1 MKKDLIV
8 IQDGAKDCGAS
19 CLLSIIRYY
28 GGNISKEKLIDMTKT
43 TKDGTTFFGISSA
56 AESLGLT
63 TKSYK
68 VDDID
73 KIKKIIPPIL
83 CQINNNGYNHFIIIY
98 KIYNNHLLIMDPSKG
113 KEVIDLFDFNTI
125 WTGYIM
131 LFEKNLPLINN
142 KENKIFGKII
152 KEVIIKNKGNILFI
166 TILSL
171 IITTS
176 TCLASFYSEV
186 VFDKVI
192 DTEINNLIF
201 ITLIF
206 FILFIIKNITNFI
219 RNHLLIYL
227 NQKLDISIILN
238 AFSKIIL
245 LPYRYYKNK
254 TTAEVLSRIN
264 DLSYVKKF
272 ISKIIITIFLDTL
285 VFIIAFIIIY
295 TINRKILNIFIL
307 TEILYLIIILIFNKT
322 IKKYTIQSQKN
333 IALINSAIVESVSSF
348 ETIKGLNIEDN
359 MIYKFSQKYSK
370 ALNTHYNLEKLNNT
384 ISLLKELVTDIS
396 LLLINFCSFKLIM
409 TNHLT
414 IGNYMTITMLSNY
427 LIYPIRNI
435 INLTEEYHYVKNS
448 ITRANNLFE
457 VEDENIYDDKKLEI
471 NGNIRITNLKYT
483 FNNKNYILKNINL
496 FIKDKDR
503 VILLG
508 PSGSGK
514 STILKILYKYLEV
527 DRKTVYINGYDI
539 NDYSLIDIRK
549 NITYISQNEI
559 IYNDTIR
566 NNIILD
572 REVSEI
578 DYLNICHL
586 LHIDDIVKDNI
597 LGYDYILEEN
607 AINLSGGQRQKIILA
622 RSLLKRSNIIMIDEG
637 FSQIDI
643 ETEREILQNIF
654 RYFYNKTFIVI
665 SHRTENLDLY
675 NRIIKIKGG
684 KIKEISEV
692 KSE

>member
-113 KEVIDLFDFNTI
+113 KEVIDLFDFNNI

-471 NGNIRITNLKYT
+471 NGNIKITNLKYT

>member
-83 CQINNNGYNHFIIIY
+83 CQINNNGYNHFIVIY
-98 KIYNNHLLIMDPSKG
+98 KIYNNRLLIMDPSKG
-113 KEVIDLFDFNTI
+113 KEVIDLFDFNNI

-322 IKKYTIQSQKN
+322 IKKYTTQSQKN
-333 IALINSAIVESVSSF
+333 IALINNAIVESVSSF

-359 MIYKFSQKYSK
+359 MIYKFSQNYSK
-370 ALNTHYNLEKLNNT
+370 ALNTNYNLEKLNNT

-457 VEDENIYDDKKLEI
+457 VEDENIYDDRKLEI
-471 NGNIRITNLKYT
+471 NGNIKITNLKYT

-527 DRKTVYINGYDI
+527 DRKTVYINDYDI

>member
-68 VDDID
+68 VDEID

-113 KEVIDLFDFNTI
+113 KEVIDLFDFNNI

-359 MIYKFSQKYSK
+359 MIYKFSQNYSK
-370 ALNTHYNLEKLNNT
+370 ALNTNYNLEKLNNT
-384 ISLLKELVTDIS
+384 ISLLKEFITDIS

-471 NGNIRITNLKYT
+471 NGNIKITNLKYT

-622 RSLLKRSNIIMIDEG
+622 RSFLKRSNIIMIDEG

>member
-359 MIYKFSQKYSK
+359 MIYKFSQNYSK
-370 ALNTHYNLEKLNNT
+370 ALNTNYNLEKLN
-384 ISLLKELVTDIS
+384 
-396 LLLINFCSFKLIM
+396 
-409 TNHLT
+409 
-414 IGNYMTITMLSNY
+414 
-427 LIYPIRNI
+427 
-435 INLTEEYHYVKNS
+435 
-448 ITRANNLFE
+448 
-457 VEDENIYDDKKLEI
+457 
-471 NGNIRITNLKYT
+471 
-483 FNNKNYILKNINL
+483 
-496 FIKDKDR
+496 
-503 VILLG
+503 
-508 PSGSGK
+508 
-514 STILKILYKYLEV
+514 
-527 DRKTVYINGYDI
+527 
-539 NDYSLIDIRK
+539 
-549 NITYISQNEI
+549 
-559 IYNDTIR
+559 
-566 NNIILD
+566 
-572 REVSEI
+572 
-578 DYLNICHL
+578 
-586 LHIDDIVKDNI
+586 
-597 LGYDYILEEN
+597 
-607 AINLSGGQRQKIILA
+607 
-622 RSLLKRSNIIMIDEG
+622 
-637 FSQIDI
+637 
-643 ETEREILQNIF
+643 IF
-654 RYFYNKTFIVI
+654 
-665 SHRTENLDLY
+665 L
-675 NRIIKIKGG
+675 
-684 KIKEISEV
+684 
-692 KSE
+692 

>member
-83 CQINNNGYNHFIIIY
+83 CQINNNGYNHFIVIY
-98 KIYNNHLLIMDPSKG
+98 KIYNNRLLIMDPSKG
-113 KEVIDLFDFNTI
+113 KEVIDLFDFNNI

-322 IKKYTIQSQKN
+322 IKKYTTQSQKN
-333 IALINSAIVESVSSF
+333 IALINNAIVESVSSF

-359 MIYKFSQKYSK
+359 MIYKFSQNYSK
-370 ALNTHYNLEKLNNT
+370 ALNTNYNLEKLNNT
-384 ISLLKELVTDIS
+384 ISLLKEIITDIS
-396 LLLINFCSFKLIM
+396 LLLINFYSFKLIM

-471 NGNIRITNLKYT
+471 NGNIKITNLKYT

>member
-113 KEVIDLFDFNTI
+113 KEVIDLFDFNNI

-471 NGNIRITNLKYT
+471 NGNIKITNLKYT

-607 AINLSGGQRQKIILA
+607 AINLSGGQRQKII
-622 RSLLKRSNIIMIDEG
+622 RPH
-637 FSQIDI
+637 F
-643 ETEREILQNIF
+643 
-654 RYFYNKTFIVI
+654 
-665 SHRTENLDLY
+665 
-675 NRIIKIKGG
+675 
-684 KIKEISEV
+684 
-692 KSE
+692 

>member
-68 VDDID
+68 VDEID

-113 KEVIDLFDFNTI
+113 KEVIDLFDFNNI

-471 NGNIRITNLKYT
+471 NGNIKITNLKYT

>member
-1 MKKDLIV
+1 
-8 IQDGAKDCGAS
+8 
-19 CLLSIIRYY
+19 
-28 GGNISKEKLIDMTKT
+28 
-43 TKDGTTFFGISSA
+43 
-56 AESLGLT
+56 
-63 TKSYK
+63 
-68 VDDID
+68 
-73 KIKKIIPPIL
+73 
-83 CQINNNGYNHFIIIY
+83 
-98 KIYNNHLLIMDPSKG
+98 
-113 KEVIDLFDFNTI
+113 
-125 WTGYIM
+125 M

-254 TTAEVLSRIN
+254 TTAEVLSIIN

-370 ALNTHYNLEKLNNT
+370 ALNTNYNLEKLNNT

-471 NGNIRITNLKYT
+471 NGNIKITNLKYT

>member
-113 KEVIDLFDFNTI
+113 KEVIDLFDFNNI

-359 MIYKFSQKYSK
+359 MIYKFSQNYSK
-370 ALNTHYNLEKLNNT
+370 ALNTNYNLEKLNNT
-384 ISLLKELVTDIS
+384 ISLLKEFITDIS
-396 LLLINFCSFKLIM
+396 LLLINFYSFKLIM

-471 NGNIRITNLKYT
+471 NGNIKITNLKYT

>member
-83 CQINNNGYNHFIIIY
+83 CQINNNGYNHFIVIY
-98 KIYNNHLLIMDPSKG
+98 KIYNNRLLIMDPSKG
-113 KEVIDLFDFNTI
+113 KEVIDLFDFNNI

-322 IKKYTIQSQKN
+322 IKKYTTQSQKN
-333 IALINSAIVESVSSF
+333 IALINNAIVESVSSF

-359 MIYKFSQKYSK
+359 MIYKFSQNYSK
-370 ALNTHYNLEKLNNT
+370 ALNTNYNLEKLNNT
-384 ISLLKELVTDIS
+384 ISLLKEIITDIS
-396 LLLINFCSFKLIM
+396 LLLINFYSFKLIM

-457 VEDENIYDDKKLEI
+457 VEDENIYDNKKLEV
-471 NGNIRITNLKYT
+471 NGNIKITNLKYT

-527 DRKTVYINGYDI
+527 DRKIVYINGYDI

-622 RSLLKRSNIIMIDEG
+622 RSLLKKSNIIMIDEG

-675 NRIIKIKGG
+675 NRIIKIKEG

>member
-113 KEVIDLFDFNTI
+113 KEVIDLFDFNNI

-359 MIYKFSQKYSK
+359 MIYKFSQNYSK
-370 ALNTHYNLEKLNNT
+370 ALNTNYNLEKLNNT

-471 NGNIRITNLKYT
+471 NGNIKITNLKYT

>member
-113 KEVIDLFDFNTI
+113 KEVIDLFDFNNI

-322 IKKYTIQSQKN
+322 IKKYTTQSQKN
-333 IALINSAIVESVSSF
+333 IALINNAIVESVSSF

-359 MIYKFSQKYSK
+359 MIYKFSQNYSK
-370 ALNTHYNLEKLNNT
+370 ALNTNYNLEKLNNT
-384 ISLLKELVTDIS
+384 ISLLKEIITDIS
-396 LLLINFCSFKLIM
+396 LLLINFYSFKLIM

-457 VEDENIYDDKKLEI
+457 VEDENIYDNKKLEV
-471 NGNIRITNLKYT
+471 NGNIKITNLKYT

-527 DRKTVYINGYDI
+527 DRKIVYINGYDI

>member
-68 VDDID
+68 VDEID

-359 MIYKFSQKYSK
+359 MIYKFSQNYSK
-370 ALNTHYNLEKLNNT
+370 ALNTNYNLEKLNNT
-384 ISLLKELVTDIS
+384 ISLLKEFITDIS
-396 LLLINFCSFKLIM
+396 LLLINFYSFKLIM

-471 NGNIRITNLKYT
+471 NGNIKITNLKYT

>member
-68 VDDID
+68 VDEID

-113 KEVIDLFDFNTI
+113 KEVIDLFDFNNI

-370 ALNTHYNLEKLNNT
+370 ALNTNYNLEKLNNT
-384 ISLLKELVTDIS
+384 ISLLKEFITDIS

-471 NGNIRITNLKYT
+471 NGNIKITNLKYT

>member
-83 CQINNNGYNHFIIIY
+83 CQINNNGYNHFIVIY
-98 KIYNNHLLIMDPSKG
+98 KIYNNRLLIMDPSKG
-113 KEVIDLFDFNTI
+113 KEVIDLFDFNNI

-322 IKKYTIQSQKN
+322 IKKYTTQSQKN
-333 IALINSAIVESVSSF
+333 IALINNAIVESVSSF

-359 MIYKFSQKYSK
+359 MIYKFSQNYSK
-370 ALNTHYNLEKLNNT
+370 ALNTNYNLEKLNNT
-384 ISLLKELVTDIS
+384 ISLLKEFITDIS
-396 LLLINFCSFKLIM
+396 LLLINFYSFKLIM

-457 VEDENIYDDKKLEI
+457 VEDENIYDNKKLEV
-471 NGNIRITNLKYT
+471 NGNIKITNLKYT

-527 DRKTVYINGYDI
+527 DRKTVYINSYDI

-622 RSLLKRSNIIMIDEG
+622 RSLLKKSNIIMIDEG

-675 NRIIKIKGG
+675 NRIIKIKEG

>member
-68 VDDID
+68 IDEID

-113 KEVIDLFDFNTI
+113 KEVIDLFDFNNI

-359 MIYKFSQKYSK
+359 MIYKFSQNYSK
-370 ALNTHYNLEKLNNT
+370 ALNTNYNLEKLNNT
-384 ISLLKELVTDIS
+384 ISLLKEFITDIS

-471 NGNIRITNLKYT
+471 NGNIKITNLKYT

>member
-113 KEVIDLFDFNTI
+113 KEVIDLFDFNNI

-206 FILFIIKNITNFI
+206 FILFIIKNITNFT

>member
-68 VDDID
+68 VDEID

-113 KEVIDLFDFNTI
+113 KEVIDLFDFNNI

-131 LFEKNLPLINN
+131 LFEKSLPLINN

-359 MIYKFSQKYSK
+359 MIYKFSQNYSK
-370 ALNTHYNLEKLNNT
+370 ALNTNYNLEKLNNT
-384 ISLLKELVTDIS
+384 ISLLKEFITDIS
-396 LLLINFCSFKLIM
+396 LLLINFYSFKLIM

-414 IGNYMTITMLSNY
+414 TGNYMTITMLSNY

-471 NGNIRITNLKYT
+471 NGNIKITNLKYT

>member
-113 KEVIDLFDFNTI
+113 KEVIDLFDFNNI

-370 ALNTHYNLEKLNNT
+370 ALNTNYNLEKLNNT
-384 ISLLKELVTDIS
+384 ISLLKEFITDIS
-396 LLLINFCSFKLIM
+396 LLLINFYSFKLIM

-471 NGNIRITNLKYT
+471 NGNIKITNLKYT

>member
-1 MKKDLIV
+1 
-8 IQDGAKDCGAS
+8 
-19 CLLSIIRYY
+19 
-28 GGNISKEKLIDMTKT
+28 
-43 TKDGTTFFGISSA
+43 
-56 AESLGLT
+56 
-63 TKSYK
+63 
-68 VDDID
+68 
-73 KIKKIIPPIL
+73 
-83 CQINNNGYNHFIIIY
+83 
-98 KIYNNHLLIMDPSKG
+98 
-113 KEVIDLFDFNTI
+113 
-125 WTGYIM
+125 M

-359 MIYKFSQKYSK
+359 MIYKFSQNYSK
-370 ALNTHYNLEKLNNT
+370 ALNTNYNLEKLNNT
-384 ISLLKELVTDIS
+384 ISLLKEFITDIS

-471 NGNIRITNLKYT
+471 NGNIKITNLKYT

>member
-43 TKDGTTFFGISSA
+43 TKDGTTFFGIFSA

-68 VDDID
+68 VDEID

-113 KEVIDLFDFNTI
+113 KEVIDLFDFNNI

-359 MIYKFSQKYSK
+359 MIYKFSQNYSK
-370 ALNTHYNLEKLNNT
+370 ALNTNYNLEKLNNT

>member
-1 MKKDLIV
+1 
-8 IQDGAKDCGAS
+8 
-19 CLLSIIRYY
+19 
-28 GGNISKEKLIDMTKT
+28 
-43 TKDGTTFFGISSA
+43 
-56 AESLGLT
+56 
-63 TKSYK
+63 
-68 VDDID
+68 
-73 KIKKIIPPIL
+73 
-83 CQINNNGYNHFIIIY
+83 
-98 KIYNNHLLIMDPSKG
+98 
-113 KEVIDLFDFNTI
+113 
-125 WTGYIM
+125 M

-359 MIYKFSQKYSK
+359 MIYKFSQNYSK
-370 ALNTHYNLEKLNNT
+370 ALNTNYNLEKLNNT
-384 ISLLKELVTDIS
+384 ISLLKELITDIS
-396 LLLINFCSFKLIM
+396 LLLINFYSFKLIM

-457 VEDENIYDDKKLEI
+457 VEDENIYDDRKLEI
-471 NGNIRITNLKYT
+471 NGNIKITNLKYT

>member
-83 CQINNNGYNHFIIIY
+83 CQINNNGYNHFIVIY
-98 KIYNNHLLIMDPSKG
+98 KIYNNRLLIMDPSKG
-113 KEVIDLFDFNTI
+113 KEVIDLFDFNNI

-322 IKKYTIQSQKN
+322 IKKYTTQSQKN
-333 IALINSAIVESVSSF
+333 IALINNAIVESVSSF

-359 MIYKFSQKYSK
+359 MIYKFSQNYSK
-370 ALNTHYNLEKLNNT
+370 ALNTNYNLEKLNNT
-384 ISLLKELVTDIS
+384 ISLLKEIITDIS
-396 LLLINFCSFKLIM
+396 LLLINFYSFKLIM

-471 NGNIRITNLKYT
+471 NGNIKITNLKYT

-675 NRIIKIKGG
+675 NRIIKIKEG

>member
-83 CQINNNGYNHFIIIY
+83 CQINNNGYNHFIVIY
-98 KIYNNHLLIMDPSKG
+98 KIYNNRLLIMDPSKG
-113 KEVIDLFDFNTI
+113 KEVIDLFDFNNI

-131 LFEKNLPLINN
+131 LFEKSLPLINN

-322 IKKYTIQSQKN
+322 IKKYTTQSQKN

-359 MIYKFSQKYSK
+359 MIYKFSQNYSK
-370 ALNTHYNLEKLNNT
+370 ALNTNYNLEKLNNT
-384 ISLLKELVTDIS
+384 ISLLKEIITDIS
-396 LLLINFCSFKLIM
+396 LLLINFYSFKLIM

-457 VEDENIYDDKKLEI
+457 VEDENIYDNKKLEV
-471 NGNIRITNLKYT
+471 NGNIKITNLKYT

-527 DRKTVYINGYDI
+527 DRKIVYINGYDI

-622 RSLLKRSNIIMIDEG
+622 RSLLKKSNIIMIDEG

-675 NRIIKIKGG
+675 NRIIKIKEG

>member
-98 KIYNNHLLIMDPSKG
+98 KIYNNRLLIMDPSKG
-113 KEVIDLFDFNTI
+113 KEVIDLFDFNNI

-322 IKKYTIQSQKN
+322 IKKYTTQSQKN
-333 IALINSAIVESVSSF
+333 IALINNAIVESVSSF

-359 MIYKFSQKYSK
+359 MIYKFSQNYSK
-370 ALNTHYNLEKLNNT
+370 ALNTNYNLEKLNNT
-384 ISLLKELVTDIS
+384 ISLLKEIITDIS
-396 LLLINFCSFKLIM
+396 LLLINFYSFKLIM

-457 VEDENIYDDKKLEI
+457 VEDENIYDNKKLEV
-471 NGNIRITNLKYT
+471 NGNIKITNLKYT

-539 NDYSLIDIRK
+539 NDYSFIDIRK

-572 REVSEI
+572 RGVSEI

-622 RSLLKRSNIIMIDEG
+622 RSLLKKSNIIMIDEG

-675 NRIIKIKGG
+675 NRIIKIKEG

>member
-113 KEVIDLFDFNTI
+113 KEVIDLFDFNNI

-359 MIYKFSQKYSK
+359 MIYKFSQNYSK
-370 ALNTHYNLEKLNNT
+370 ALNTNYNLEKLNNT
-384 ISLLKELVTDIS
+384 ISLLKEFITDIS
-396 LLLINFCSFKLIM
+396 LLLINFYSFKLIM

-414 IGNYMTITMLSNY
+414 TGNYMTITMLSNY

-471 NGNIRITNLKYT
+471 NGNIKITNLKYT

>member
-68 VDDID
+68 VDEID

-113 KEVIDLFDFNTI
+113 KEVIDLFDFNNI

-370 ALNTHYNLEKLNNT
+370 ALNTNYNLEKLNNT

-471 NGNIRITNLKYT
+471 NGNIKITNLKYT

>member
-113 KEVIDLFDFNTI
+113 KEVIDLFDFNNI

-370 ALNTHYNLEKLNNT
+370 ALNTNYNLEKLNNT

-396 LLLINFCSFKLIM
+396 LLLINFYSFKLIM

-414 IGNYMTITMLSNY
+414 TGNYMTITMLSNY

-471 NGNIRITNLKYT
+471 NGNIKITNLKYT

>member
-68 VDDID
+68 VDEID

-113 KEVIDLFDFNTI
+113 KEVIDLFDFNNI

-359 MIYKFSQKYSK
+359 MIYKFSQNYSK
-370 ALNTHYNLEKLNNT
+370 ALNTNYNLEKLNNT
-384 ISLLKELVTDIS
+384 ISLLKELITDIS
-396 LLLINFCSFKLIM
+396 LLLINFYSFKLIM

-471 NGNIRITNLKYT
+471 NGNIKITNLKYT

>member
-68 VDDID
+68 VDEID

-113 KEVIDLFDFNTI
+113 KEVIDLFDFNNI

-359 MIYKFSQKYSK
+359 MIYKFSQNYSK
-370 ALNTHYNLEKLNNT
+370 ALNTNYNLEKLNNT
-384 ISLLKELVTDIS
+384 ISLLKEFITDIS
-396 LLLINFCSFKLIM
+396 LLLINFYSFKLIM

-471 NGNIRITNLKYT
+471 NGNIKITNLKYT

>member
-113 KEVIDLFDFNTI
+113 KEVIDLFDFNNI

-359 MIYKFSQKYSK
+359 MIYKFSQNYSK
-370 ALNTHYNLEKLNNT
+370 ALNTNYNLEKLNNT
-384 ISLLKELVTDIS
+384 ISLLKEFITDIS
-396 LLLINFCSFKLIM
+396 LLLINFYSFKLIM

-471 NGNIRITNLKYT
+471 NGNIKITNLKYT

-503 VILLG
+503 VILVG

>member
-113 KEVIDLFDFNTI
+113 KEVIDLFDFNNI

-359 MIYKFSQKYSK
+359 MIYKFSQNYSK
-370 ALNTHYNLEKLNNT
+370 ALNTNYNLEKLNNT
-384 ISLLKELVTDIS
+384 ISLLKEFITDIS

-471 NGNIRITNLKYT
+471 NGNIKITNLKYT

>member
-1 MKKDLIV
+1 
-8 IQDGAKDCGAS
+8 
-19 CLLSIIRYY
+19 
-28 GGNISKEKLIDMTKT
+28 
-43 TKDGTTFFGISSA
+43 
-56 AESLGLT
+56 
-63 TKSYK
+63 
-68 VDDID
+68 
-73 KIKKIIPPIL
+73 
-83 CQINNNGYNHFIIIY
+83 
-98 KIYNNHLLIMDPSKG
+98 
-113 KEVIDLFDFNTI
+113 
-125 WTGYIM
+125 
-131 LFEKNLPLINN
+131 
-142 KENKIFGKII
+142 
-152 KEVIIKNKGNILFI
+152 
-166 TILSL
+166 
-171 IITTS
+171 
-176 TCLASFYSEV
+176 
-186 VFDKVI
+186 
-192 DTEINNLIF
+192 
-201 ITLIF
+201 
-206 FILFIIKNITNFI
+206 
-219 RNHLLIYL
+219 
-227 NQKLDISIILN
+227 
-238 AFSKIIL
+238 
-245 LPYRYYKNK
+245 
-254 TTAEVLSRIN
+254 
-264 DLSYVKKF
+264 
-272 ISKIIITIFLDTL
+272 
-285 VFIIAFIIIY
+285 
-295 TINRKILNIFIL
+295 
-307 TEILYLIIILIFNKT
+307 
-322 IKKYTIQSQKN
+322 
-333 IALINSAIVESVSSF
+333 
-348 ETIKGLNIEDN
+348 
-359 MIYKFSQKYSK
+359 MIYKFSQNYSK
-370 ALNTHYNLEKLNNT
+370 ALNTNYNLEKLNNT
-384 ISLLKELVTDIS
+384 ISLLKEFITDIS

-471 NGNIRITNLKYT
+471 NGNIKITNLKYT

>member
-98 KIYNNHLLIMDPSKG
+98 KIYNNRLLIMDPSKG
-113 KEVIDLFDFNTI
+113 KEVIDLFDFNNI

-333 IALINSAIVESVSSF
+333 IALINNAIVESVSSF

-359 MIYKFSQKYSK
+359 MIYKFSQNYSK
-370 ALNTHYNLEKLNNT
+370 ALNTNYNLEKLNNT
-384 ISLLKELVTDIS
+384 ISLLKEFITDIS
-396 LLLINFCSFKLIM
+396 LLLINFYSFKLIM

-471 NGNIRITNLKYT
+471 NGNIKITNLKYT

-527 DRKTVYINGYDI
+527 DRKTVYINDYDI

-572 REVSEI
+572 RGVSEI

-622 RSLLKRSNIIMIDEG
+622 RSLLKKSNIIMIDEG

-675 NRIIKIKGG
+675 NRIIKIKEG

>member
-68 VDDID
+68 VDEID

-113 KEVIDLFDFNTI
+113 KEVIDLFDFNNI

-359 MIYKFSQKYSK
+359 MIYKFSQNYSK
-370 ALNTHYNLEKLNNT
+370 ALNTNYNLEKLNNT
-384 ISLLKELVTDIS
+384 ISLLKEFITDIS
-396 LLLINFCSFKLIM
+396 LLLINFYSFKLIM

-471 NGNIRITNLKYT
+471 NGNIKITNLKYT

-539 NDYSLIDIRK
+539 NDYSLIYIRK

>member
-83 CQINNNGYNHFIIIY
+83 CQINNNGYNHFIVIY
-98 KIYNNHLLIMDPSKG
+98 KIYNNRLLIMDPSKG
-113 KEVIDLFDFNTI
+113 KEVIDLFDFNNI

-322 IKKYTIQSQKN
+322 IKKYTTQSQKN
-333 IALINSAIVESVSSF
+333 IALINNAIVESVSSF

-359 MIYKFSQKYSK
+359 MIYKFSQNYSK
-370 ALNTHYNLEKLNNT
+370 ALNTNYNLEKLNNT
-384 ISLLKELVTDIS
+384 ISLLKEIITDIS
-396 LLLINFCSFKLIM
+396 LLLINFYSFKLIM

-457 VEDENIYDDKKLEI
+457 VEDENIYDNKKLEV
-471 NGNIRITNLKYT
+471 NGNIKITNLKYT

-527 DRKTVYINGYDI
+527 DRKIVYINGYDI

-675 NRIIKIKGG
+675 NRIIKIKEG

>member
-83 CQINNNGYNHFIIIY
+83 CQINNNGYNHFIVIY
-98 KIYNNHLLIMDPSKG
+98 KIYNNRLLIMDPSKG
-113 KEVIDLFDFNTI
+113 KEVIDLFDFNNI

-322 IKKYTIQSQKN
+322 IKKYTTQSQKN
-333 IALINSAIVESVSSF
+333 IALINNAIVESVSSF

-359 MIYKFSQKYSK
+359 MIYKFSQNYSK
-370 ALNTHYNLEKLNNT
+370 ALNTNYNLEKLNNT
-384 ISLLKELVTDIS
+384 ISLLKEIITDIS
-396 LLLINFCSFKLIM
+396 LLLINFYSFKLIM

-457 VEDENIYDDKKLEI
+457 VEDENIYDNKKLEV
-471 NGNIRITNLKYT
+471 NGNIKITNLKYT

-527 DRKTVYINGYDI
+527 DRKIVYINGYDI

-622 RSLLKRSNIIMIDEG
+622 RSLLKKSNIIMIDEG

>member
-113 KEVIDLFDFNTI
+113 KEVIDLFDFNNI

-370 ALNTHYNLEKLNNT
+370 ALNTNYNLEKLNNT

-396 LLLINFCSFKLIM
+396 LLLINFYSFKLIM

-457 VEDENIYDDKKLEI
+457 VEDENIYDNKKLEV
-471 NGNIRITNLKYT
+471 NGNIKITNLKYT

>member
-113 KEVIDLFDFNTI
+113 KEVIDLFDFNNI

-370 ALNTHYNLEKLNNT
+370 ALNTNYNLEKLNNT

-396 LLLINFCSFKLIM
+396 LLLINFYSFKLIM

-471 NGNIRITNLKYT
+471 NGNIKITNLKYT